1 MQANYQDSVTAALA
15 GSRVFERGKRT
26 ALAAV
31 ILSILSSGCLFTRVK
46 EVKNQACAFD
56 ENFEVQF
63 GEIPSIIMKDPV
75 LLDSDVLWLVGADP
89 THRMQKGGTLLMRY
103 EIEEDLP
110 KPNPDND
117 LRIDL
122 EFVHVDDEFKLSR
135 VLLDPRASRFFNES
149 LLDGESLLNA
159 AQEVCDAG
167 LAPSISDMDIDIS
180 EEEIAMLPTRQEV
193 IDLAGPPHAL
203 AEDNAG
209 WTYGY
214 RLKGNRDEGGARFT
228 VWFDTG
234 GQQPIR
240 FESHYS
246 RYRTVADLESKK
258 LSMDIDL

>member
-1 MQANYQDSVTAALA
+1 MQPHQQDSIAALA
-15 GSRVFERGKRT
+15 GSRTLERGKRT

-31 ILSILSSGCLFTRVK
+31 ILSLLTSGCLFTRVK
-46 EVKNQACAFD
+46 EVKSQACAFD
-56 ENFEVQF
+56 ENFEVRF
-63 GEIPSIIMKDPV
+63 GEYPTIVMKEPV
-75 LLDSDVLWLVGADP
+75 LLDSDILWLVGAEP
-89 THRMQKGGTLLMRY
+89 TYRMQMSDTLLMRY

-110 KPNPDND
+110 APNPDND

-122 EFVHVDDEFKLSR
+122 EFVHIDDEFKLSR

-149 LLDGESLLNA
+149 FLDDESLLSA

-167 LAPSISDMDIDIS
+167 LAPSITGMDINIS

-193 IDLAGPPHAL
+193 IDLVGPPHAL
-203 AEDNAG
+203 SEDKTG
-209 WTYGY
+209 WIYGY
-214 RLKGNRDEGGARFT
+214 RLKGNRDEGNAQFT
-228 VWFDTG
+228 VWFDAD

-240 FESHYS
+240 FESRYS